1 LLGSGS
7 GSTGVQSV
15 GAGTNIVTGGT
26 AQNPTISVSSTPSFT
41 TVSAQT
47 YSADTI
53 ILSGT
58 NILSLLG
65 SGSGSTGVQ
74 SVGAGTNIV
83 TGGTAQNPSVS
94 VSSTP
99 SFTSV
104 VATNLSGTT
113 LFSGGTDVSRLFL
126 GTATTFVQSV
136 GAGMNVVTG
145 GTAQNPTVSVSST
158 PSFTSVFSTNL
169 SGTTLFSGNTDVSR
183 LFLSSASTNQFLST
197 ATTYVQSV
205 GAGSNI
211 TTGGTA
217 QNPTIAV
224 SSNPSF
230 TSVSATTISATT
242 FVSETVLANALNAT
256 TLSGGT
262 IFSGSTN
269 ISEIFNKRITS
280 GTAAPSGG
288 VDGDIY
294 LQYT

>member
-1 LLGSGS
+1 
-7 GSTGVQSV
+7 
-15 GAGTNIVTGGT
+15 
-26 AQNPTISVSSTPSFT
+26 
-41 TVSAQT
+41 
-47 YSADTI
+47 
-53 ILSGT
+53 
-58 NILSLLG
+58 
-65 SGSGSTGVQ
+65 
-74 SVGAGTNIV
+74 
-83 TGGTAQNPSVS
+83 
-94 VSSTP
+94 
-99 SFTSV
+99 
-104 VATNLSGTT
+104 
-113 LFSGGTDVSRLFL
+113 
-126 GTATTFVQSV
+126 
-136 GAGMNVVTG
+136 MNVVTG